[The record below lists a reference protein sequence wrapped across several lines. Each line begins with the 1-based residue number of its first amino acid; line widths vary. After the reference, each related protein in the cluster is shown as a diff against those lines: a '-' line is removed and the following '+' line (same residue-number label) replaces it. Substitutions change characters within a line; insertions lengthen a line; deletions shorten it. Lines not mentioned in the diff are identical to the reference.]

1 MSDVKEHGE
10 LGEEQL
16 LRRAFARVDAPS
28 GLKQRIL
35 AEKNRL
41 ALPMQRQ
48 SSWQLMQRVAATV
61 LLTVG
66 ICGTLV
72 WHHYQVEQQAL
83 AARKQVYL
91 ALQITNRTLEHV
103 RNRLAEKSKS
113 RN

>member
-1 MSDVKEHGE
+1 MNDVNEHGD

-16 LRRAFARVDAPS
+16 LQRAFERVDAPS

-35 AEKNRL
+35 AEKDRR
-41 ALPMQRQ
+41 ALPSRRQ
-48 SSWQLMQRVAATV
+48 GSWQLMQRLAATV

-66 ICGTLV
+66 ITGTLI
-72 WHHYQVEQQAL
+72 WHHYQVQQQAL

-91 ALQITNRTLEHV
+91 ALQITNRTLDHV